1 MLRERLEPGIK
12 LWYFEGVGLGEKTNN
27 VHIVFVMLCNR
38 NKVQRWEISR
48 KR

>member
-1 MLRERLEPGIK
+1 MLRERLETGIK
-12 LWYFEGVGLGEKTNN
+12 VWYFEGVGVGEKTNN
-27 VHIVFVMLCNR
+27 VNIVFVMLCNR